1 MVAMPTLTLKNIPD
15 DLHARLKA
23 SAERNRRS
31 LNSEILIRLEQD
43 SSRPVLDPVVHAETL
58 RAFAARLPRVAHQR
72 VTRYKRQGRA

>member
-1 MVAMPTLTLKNIPD
+1 MPTLTLKNIPD
-15 DLHARLKA
+15 GLHARLKA

-43 SSRPVLDPVVHAETL
+43 ISRPVLDPVVRAETL
-58 RAFAARLPRVAHQR
+58 RAFAARLPRVAHQH